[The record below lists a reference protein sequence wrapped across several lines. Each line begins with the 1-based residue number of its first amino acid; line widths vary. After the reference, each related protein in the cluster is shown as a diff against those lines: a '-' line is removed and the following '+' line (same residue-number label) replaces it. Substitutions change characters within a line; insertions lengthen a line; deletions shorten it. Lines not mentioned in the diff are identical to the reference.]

1 MITKLKKD
9 PTGYEALTKE
19 FFEVTK
25 EKGCNE
31 ALCKYVWNG
40 LIALNKGYGFQQHG
54 TPIQQYIVKKSLI
67 LSKTGLIQQWFLLI

>member
-19 FFEVTK
+19 FFEITK

-40 LIALNKGYGFQQHG
+40 LIALNKGYGF
-54 TPIQQYIVKKSLI
+54 
-67 LSKTGLIQQWFLLI
+67 